1 MVLQR
6 NRIVSTLTI
15 SNHKKFFNRKKIHFF
30 LFFACFT
37 VTLNVVRETI
47 FTKMA
52 HILAIRF
59 SALGDI
65 VMAVP
70 VIYSFAKRYPEHE
83 ITLLSRN
90 FAAPLFET
98 MPQNVHFMGIDLKD
112 YKGVLGLHRLFCE
125 LRKKRFDA
133 VADFHD
139 VLRTKYLSTAFRMA
153 GVSTAVIEKGRS
165 EKKRLTRTRH
175 KELHQLTTSTQRY
188 AATLAELGYPF
199 ETQEDTQTLFQNRKI
214 PDRIQKLTGEKGD
227 LHWIGI
233 APFAAHKGKIYPLS
247 KMEKVIALLS
257 SENKNRIFL
266 FGAGEKEKSWCCK
279 WQSSYSGVTS
289 VAGIFSLS
297 EELALMGHLNVMLTM
312 DSANMHLAALCHTPI
327 VSIWGATHHYA
338 GFTPKPLEH
347 DRRIELNMECRPC
360 SIYGKKSCTRGDYAC
375 LQGIKP
381 EVIVNAIEKIC
392 NLH

>member
-1 MVLQR
+1 
-6 NRIVSTLTI
+6 
-15 SNHKKFFNRKKIHFF
+15 
-30 LFFACFT
+30 
-37 VTLNVVRETI
+37 
-47 FTKMA
+47 MA

-70 VIYSFAKRYPEHE
+70 VVYSFAKRYPEHE
-83 ITLLSRN
+83 ITLLSRS
-90 FAAPLFET
+90 FAAPLFEA
-98 MPQNVHFMGIDLKD
+98 MPQNVHFIGINLND
-112 YKGVLGLHRLFCE
+112 YRGILGLHRLLCE
-125 LRKKRFDA
+125 LRKKQFDA
-133 VADFHD
+133 VADLHD
-139 VLRTKYLSTAFRMA
+139 VLRTKYLCTAFRMS
-153 GVSTAVIEKGRS
+153 GIPTAVIEKGRA
-165 EKKRLTRTRH
+165 EKKRLTRSHH
-175 KELHQLTTSTQRY
+175 KELHQLTTTVQRY

-199 ETQEDTQTLFQNRKI
+199 ETDIDTQTLFQNRDMPDKI
-214 PDRIQKLTGEKGD
+214 QRLTGNKAD

-247 KMEKVIALLS
+247 KMEKVIAILS
-257 SENKNRIFL
+257 REEKNRIFL
-266 FGAGEKEKSWCCK
+266 FGAGEKEKSWCRK
-279 WQSSYSGVTS
+279 WQSSYNGVTS

-297 EELALMGHLNVMLTM
+297 EELILMKHLNVMLTM
-312 DSANMHLAALCHTPI
+312 DSANMHLAALCHTPT

-338 GFTPKPLEH
+338 GFTPKPLEQ
-347 DRRIELNMECRPC
+347 DKRIELSMECRPC